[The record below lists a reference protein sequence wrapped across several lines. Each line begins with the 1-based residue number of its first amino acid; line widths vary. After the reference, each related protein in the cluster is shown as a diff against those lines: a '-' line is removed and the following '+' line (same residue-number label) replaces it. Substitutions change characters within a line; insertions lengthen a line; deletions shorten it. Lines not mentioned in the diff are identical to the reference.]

1 MVKSPTS
8 PTQNLFLGSKNSPS
22 LLPSKG
28 GIPSPLGGGLG
39 RSSSLGKSATSHM
52 KWHTIHTK
60 RFSLVPKCTLTSGSK
75 YQKNATFVKEVCC
88 FCAHVHS
95 ITVNSLS
102 KLCVRTDILSSL
114 NSTALFGDQDT
125 VMKAIQE
132 ARKMRE
138 QIQREQLQHHQ
149 QGMEAKLSA
158 LTSVGLNNCR
168 ADKVRASC
176 ISRSLLHTRF
186 WSPSEEPVSACL
198 AQPPSET

>member
-75 YQKNATFVKEVCC
+75 YQKNATFVKYFWC

-102 KLCVRTDILSSL
+102 KLCVHRYSVQLELHRVVRGPGHSDEGHPGGSEDAGADPEG
-114 NSTALFGDQDT
+114 TAAASPAGHGG
-125 VMKAIQE
+125 E
-132 ARKMRE
+132 AVCPHFSGP
-138 QIQREQLQHHQ
+138 QQLQ
-149 QGMEAKLSA
+149 S
-158 LTSVGLNNCR
+158 
-168 ADKVRASC
+168 
-176 ISRSLLHTRF
+176 
-186 WSPSEEPVSACL
+186 
-198 AQPPSET
+198 